1 MLHLWEYDS
10 RKLDGLNL
18 AQMMVELERVGNEGW
33 ELVLI
38 RNDIDEEGR
47 VTAIF
52 KRKIE
57 SETIAL

>member
-1 MLHLWEYDS
+1 
-10 RKLDGLNL
+10 
-18 AQMMVELERVGNEGW
+18 MMSELERIGNEGW
-33 ELVLI
+33 ELILI

-52 KRKIE
+52 KRKKE

>member
-57 SETIAL
+57 NETIAL